1 MVPRVIGLVTLI
13 MLTLGLAACSAG
25 NFPTPT
31 SGAGEGGAPT
41 VTGGDAS
48 MTAQPQSY
56 PKMGTAPD
64 YSWIAGQVA
73 FTRIQGGCVYIQ
85 TSATPA
91 GADTVAPTPAGP
103 GTVVVGTS
111 VANDTSPPLRD
122 ITPVAPSAAVTQ
134 TSSSRFVPS
143 GPGWDSSKVKNGDY
157 VVAFGHVAGA
167 GEPSVMCPGG
177 TTYIVDSVQ
186 LNP

>member
-1 MVPRVIGLVTLI
+1 MIQRAVGLVTLI
-13 MLTLGLAACSAG
+13 MLAFAMAACSAD

-31 SGAGEGGAPT
+31 SGAGAGVTSTVIGGGAT
-41 VTGGDAS
+41 

-85 TSATPA
+85 TGATPA
-91 GADTVAPTPAGP
+91 GAGDAAPTPAGP
-103 GTVVVGTS
+103 GAVVVGTS

-122 ITPVAPSAAVTQ
+122 ITPVAPSTAATQ
-134 TSSSRFVPS
+134 TSGSRFVPT

-186 LNP
+186 LHP